1 LSRWKH
7 ERANDY
13 YYKKAKETGY
23 RSRAAYKLK
32 QINSKFNIFEE
43 AENVLDLGAAPG
55 GWLQVA
61 AEFVGEDDLVVG
73 VDLLEIPPFEA
84 PSIITIVGDVTDPSV
99 QEEIMELF
107 EGKADVILSDMA
119 PNIIGEWNLD
129 EYRQI
134 ELAAP
139 NIIGEW
145 NLDEYRQIEL
155 ARAALR
161 LTDRLLRSDGWFIVK
176 IFQGSEHV
184 KFIKEVKAMFRY
196 FKNFK
201 PKASRKGSSERYI
214 VARNLRK
221 DRRLP
226 SLSYSDVEEE
236 DTGPIPGDQLFQ
248 DPE

>member
-23 RSRAAYKLK
+23 RSRAAYKLH
-32 QINSKFNIFEE
+32 QINSKFNIFEV

-107 EGKADVILSDMA
+107 DGKADVILSDM
-119 PNIIGEWNLD
+119 
-129 EYRQI
+129 
-134 ELAAP
+134 AP

>member
-1 LSRWKH
+1 MSRWKH

-13 YYKKAKETGY
+13 YYQKAREVGY
-23 RSRAAYKLK
+23 RSRAAYKLR
-32 QINSKFNIFEE
+32 QINRKFNIFEE

-73 VDLLEIPPFEA
+73 VDLLEINPFEA
-84 PSIITIVGDVTDPSV
+84 PSIITIVGDVTDPLV

-119 PNIIGEWNLD
+119 PNVIGEWSLD
-129 EYRQI
+129 EF
-134 ELAAP
+134 
-139 NIIGEW
+139 
-145 NLDEYRQIEL
+145 RQIEL
-155 ARAALR
+155 ARTALR
-161 LTDRLLRSDGWFIVK
+161 LTDRLLRRDGWFVVK
-176 IFQGSEHV
+176 IFQGSEHI
-184 KFIKEVKAMFRY
+184 KFIKEVKAMFSY
-196 FKNFK
+196 VKNYK
-201 PKASRKGSSERYI
+201 PKASRKGSAERYI

-226 SLSYSDVEEE
+226 STPYSDVDEEE
-236 DTGPIPGDQLFQ
+236 DEGPIPGDQLFL